1 MADKKPSSDH
11 WLVRPDTIRKLWI
24 GSWAVLALTVFVELF
39 IDRYSKFGI
48 DGTLGFG
55 AWFGFI
61 SCVVLVIGSKALGAI
76 LKQPDTYYDR

>member
-1 MADKKPSSDH
+1 MAEKKPSPDH
-11 WLVRPDTIRKLWI
+11 WLVRPDTIRIIWI
-24 GSWAVLALTVFVELF
+24 GSLAVLALTVIAELF
-39 IDRYSKFGI
+39 IDRVSKFGI

-61 SCVVLVIGSKALGAI
+61 SCVVLVIGSKALGAV